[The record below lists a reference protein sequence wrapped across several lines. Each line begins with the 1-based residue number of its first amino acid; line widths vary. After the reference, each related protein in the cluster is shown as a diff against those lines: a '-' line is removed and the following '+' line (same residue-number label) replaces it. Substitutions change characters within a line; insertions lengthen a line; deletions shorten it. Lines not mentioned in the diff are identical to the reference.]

1 MKTITIRMRS
11 IRAAIAAGSVVTLAT
26 LGGAALASADEAPSP
41 APIAVLADEGEPT
54 ETEAPEPT
62 ETDEPTETEAPEPT
76 ETDEPTETEAPEP
89 TETDE
94 PTETEVPAPAFTP
107 NPRAVA
113 NHNDGRGQDDTRA
126 DVRGGGSVDHRAG
139 EHKAKEPKSAK
150 AAHRQGRH

>member
-54 ETEAPEPT
+54 Q
-62 ETDEPTETEAPEPT
+62 TEAPEPT

>member
-1 MKTITIRMRS
+1 MFIAHRGSETMKTVTIRMRN

-26 LGGAALASADEAPSP
+26 LGGTALASADEAPSP
-41 APIAVLADEGEPT
+41 APIAVPADEGEPT

-62 ETDEPTETEAPEPT
+62 DTDEPTETEAPEPT
-76 ETDEPTETEAPEP
+76 ETDEPTETEAP
-89 TETDE
+89 
-94 PTETEVPAPAFTP
+94 VPAFAP